1 MVSSKA
7 GALISSALKEGRT
20 SLLEFEADQVAREYG
35 IKVAEAG
42 LAKNRETALSIARR
56 IGFPLVMKI
65 VSPDI
70 IHKSDVGGVIVGVD
84 SNGGVSEA
92 FLNIMRNAKRARPK
106 AKIEGVLVQKM
117 APKSFEFVVGGVRD
131 PQFGPTVMFGL
142 GGIYIELFK
151 DVAFRLAPLSKREAI
166 SMMEETKSSALL
178 SGFRG
183 SKPLDIDSGA
193 EMIIAVGKLISE
205 NPQVQSVD
213 INPLFIYDWGS
224 LAVDVRIIVG

>member
-1 MVSSKA
+1 LVSSKA

-84 SNGGVSEA
+84 SNGV
-92 FLNIMRNAKRARPK
+92 
-106 AKIEGVLVQKM
+106 
-117 APKSFEFVVGGVRD
+117 
-131 PQFGPTVMFGL
+131 
-142 GGIYIELFK
+142 
-151 DVAFRLAPLSKREAI
+151 FRRH
-166 SMMEETKSSALL
+166 SST
-178 SGFRG
+178 S
-183 SKPLDIDSGA
+183 
-193 EMIIAVGKLISE
+193 
-205 NPQVQSVD
+205 
-213 INPLFIYDWGS
+213 
-224 LAVDVRIIVG
+224 